1 MEFPPDEAR
10 SLAGATSDLI
20 LIIDRAGRVTSCF
33 GAAREVTGSPPEA
46 LSGSRAIGLVH
57 MDDRG
62 PLIDYLAKHLERPE
76 KAQKLARFRVQA
88 PDGTWRHLVA
98 RAANR
103 LQDPRIRGV
112 VLTVADETDLQTA
125 MGALMA
131 SEDHYRSLL
140 ASLDVAVLVM
150 NPDGSVVSC
159 NPAAE
164 ALFAQPRAA
173 MVGDHPSEARVVDEE
188 GQDLPPAQ
196 FPTRVAMETGV
207 TSRATLIGIERQGHR
222 RWLSVDTVPLSVQ
235 GEARPLV
242 AASFTDI
249 TELREQSEAAARSA
263 RRFRR
268 LTSRTGNALLVCEAD
283 GTLCYAN
290 DSAVDLFGPELRE
303 LDGICFDDLVLG
315 EDLAS
320 FNATFDA
327 AVHRPERTHSVEFR
341 GGRHRPDGSIT
352 HLDARF
358 NNLLA
363 DADVGGI
370 VINVEDVTERRQ
382 MAEALAHQALHDPL
396 TNLPNRS
403 LFMDRLEHSM
413 RRQQRGRA
421 PVAVLF
427 ADVDRFKA
435 INDTLGHSTGDRVL
449 RSLAGRLRALLRPG
463 DTVSRFG
470 GDEFVLLCEDTTAE
484 AAMVIA
490 NRITMLAEPISRAVN
505 AVVDLKVTLSVGVA
519 VASDP
524 EITPGTLL
532 ANADAA
538 MYRAKEQGR
547 SRAALY
553 DSTMQ
558 FAAQGRMETEASLRR
573 ALADHELRLVYQ
585 PVVRLDDR
593 RVVGAEALLRWENP
607 HRGLLHPGDFMAVAE
622 ETGLIIPIGQWVM
635 GEACRQ
641 AAAWTTAGHPTPQ
654 MSVNVSGRQLSDP
667 GFVDQVRRE
676 IDESG
681 IDGSH
686 LSLEVT
692 ENVIMADPDVSATV
706 LAGLKELGVLI
717 SLDDFGTGYT
727 SLGYLRRFP
736 VDVLKVDQTFVGG
749 LGQDAEDSSIV
760 SAILGLAGS
769 LGLATVAEGVETQE
783 QADALT
789 DMGCTH
795 AQGFQFGRPT
805 SAEELTAQMSA

>member
-1 MEFPPDEAR
+1 VEFPPDDAR
-10 SLAGATSDLI
+10 SVAGATNDLI
-20 LIIDRAGRVTSCF
+20 LVIDRAGRVTASF
-33 GAAREVTGSPPEA
+33 GPAQEVTGSPAEA
-46 LSGSRAIGLVH
+46 LSGTRAIGLVH
-57 MDDRG
+57 PEDRG
-62 PLIDYLAKHLERPE
+62 HLIDYVAKHLERPE
-76 KAQKLARFRVQA
+76 MAQKLDRFRVQA

-112 VLTVADETDLQTA
+112 VLTLSDETDLQVA
-125 MGALMA
+125 MGALIA
-131 SEDHYRSLL
+131 SEGHYRAIL
-140 ASLDVAVLVM
+140 ASLDAAVLVM
-150 NPDGSVVSC
+150 GADGSVVSC

-164 ALFAQPRAA
+164 VLFGQSRSA
-173 MVGDHPSEARVVDEE
+173 MVGDRPSEARVVDEE
-188 GQDLPPAQ
+188 GQDLLPEQ
-196 FPTRVAMETGV
+196 FPTRVALQTGQA
-207 TSRATLIGIERQGHR
+207 SRAVLIGIERDGQR
-222 RWLSVDTVPLSVQ
+222 RWLSVDTVPLPVQ
-235 GEARPLV
+235 GEGRPMV
-242 AASFTDI
+242 AASFSDI
-249 TELREQSEAAARSA
+249 TELREQAEGAARSA

-268 LTSRTGNALLVCEAD
+268 LTARTGNALLVCEAD
-283 GTLCYAN
+283 GTLSYAN
-290 DSAVDLFGPELRE
+290 DSAIDLFGSELRD
-303 LDGICFDDLVLG
+303 LDGTCFDDLVLA

-320 FNATFDA
+320 FNAAFDA
-327 AVHRPERTHSVEFR
+327 AVHRPERRHSVEFR
-341 GGRHRPDGSIT
+341 GGRHRPDGSTT
-352 HLDARF
+352 HFEGRF
-358 NNLLA
+358 TNLLS

-403 LFMDRLEHSM
+403 LFMDRLEHSL
-413 RRQQRGRA
+413 RRLQRGRA

-427 ADVDRFKA
+427 ADVDHFKA
-435 INDTLGHSTGDRVL
+435 INDSLGHSTGDRVL

-463 DTVSRFG
+463 DTVARFG

-484 AAMVIA
+484 AALVIA
-490 NRITMLAEPISRAVN
+490 QRITGLAEPIARAVN
-505 AVVDLKVTLSVGVA
+505 PAGDLKVTLSVGVA

-524 EITPGTLL
+524 DTTPGALL

-538 MYRAKEQGR
+538 MYRAKEEGR
-547 SRAALY
+547 SRAAVY
-553 DSTMQ
+553 DASMQ
-558 FAAQGRMETEASLRR
+558 FAAQGRMETETSLRR
-573 ALADHELRLVYQ
+573 ALAEQELRLVYQ

-607 HRGLLHPGDFMAVAE
+607 RRGLLHPGDFMSVAE
-622 ETGLIIPIGQWVM
+622 ETGLIVPIGQWVM

-654 MSVNVSGRQLSDP
+654 ISVNVSGRQLSDP
-667 GFVDQVRRE
+667 GFIEQVRRE

-681 IDGSH
+681 IDSSS

-692 ENVIMADPDVSATV
+692 ENVIMADPDGSATV
-706 LAGLKELGVLI
+706 LAGLKDLGVLI

-749 LGQDAEDSSIV
+749 LGHDAEDSSIV

-769 LGLATVAEGVETQE
+769 LGLATVAEGVETGE
-783 QADALT
+783 QADVLT
-789 DMGCTH
+789 AMGCTH
-795 AQGFQFGRPT
+795 AQGFQFGHPA
-805 SAEELTAQMSA
+805 SAEDLTRQMSA